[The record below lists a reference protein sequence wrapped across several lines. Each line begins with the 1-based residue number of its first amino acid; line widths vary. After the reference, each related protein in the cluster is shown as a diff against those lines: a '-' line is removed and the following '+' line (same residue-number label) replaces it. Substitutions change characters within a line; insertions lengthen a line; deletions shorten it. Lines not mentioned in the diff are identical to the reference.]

1 MSCVFCLGPHPRAD
15 TTTFLDE
22 YEQDVDEIIAICR
35 GDLRGAV
42 RTLMLINEQLELL
55 LYRSPGGG
63 GCSLEILVRRS
74 ATR

>member
-1 MSCVFCLGPHPRAD
+1 LLGCCPRPRAD

-22 YEQDVDEIIAICR
+22 YKQDVDEIIAICR

-42 RTLMLINEQLELL
+42 RALMLLNEQLQLL
-55 LYRSPGGG
+55 LYRFPGGGG